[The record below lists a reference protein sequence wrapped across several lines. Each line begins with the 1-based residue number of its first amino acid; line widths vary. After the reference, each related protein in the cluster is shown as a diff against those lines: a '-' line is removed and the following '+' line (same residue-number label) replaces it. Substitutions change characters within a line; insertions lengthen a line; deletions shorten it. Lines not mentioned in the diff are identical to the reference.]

1 MLHLQFF
8 RAILSR
14 NFIARQSCSMQ
25 LCMSHTATLLLHKQA
40 LTKLI
45 GHFLFMRQSRI
56 VRHAQLHTAILS
68 RDKVARQNR
77 VIKLQV

>member
-45 GHFLFMRQSRI
+45 GHFLFMRQSRS
-56 VRHAQLHTAILS
+56 VRHAHFANVMMHFCVLM
-68 RDKVARQNR
+68 V
-77 VIKLQV
+77 VKLL